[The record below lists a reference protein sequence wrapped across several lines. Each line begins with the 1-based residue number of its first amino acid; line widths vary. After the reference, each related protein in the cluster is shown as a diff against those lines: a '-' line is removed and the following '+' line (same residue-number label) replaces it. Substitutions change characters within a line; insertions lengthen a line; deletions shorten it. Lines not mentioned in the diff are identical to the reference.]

1 VRKGK
6 GERERVSVRRER
18 QGSMRAEKGKG
29 SERRK
34 GKEQGRRSLQ
44 RKGSGSEGAS
54 KGKENGGKEFV
65 RNKKM
70 LDHTNL
76 IFGTFLFR
84 NSTNLVRLVQ
94 FKLYL

>member
-1 VRKGK
+1 VRRKGK
-6 GERERVSVRRER
+6 GASEGRERN
-18 QGSMRAEKGKG
+18 RAEGAC
-29 SERRK
+29 R
-34 GKEQGRRSLQ
+34 GRE
-44 RKGSGSEGAS
+44 SGSEGAS

>member
-1 VRKGK
+1 
-6 GERERVSVRRER
+6 
-18 QGSMRAEKGKG
+18 MRAEKVKG

-34 GKEQGRRSLQ
+34 GKEQGGRSC
-44 RKGSGSEGAS
+44 RGRESGSEGVS
-54 KGKENGGKEFV
+54 KGKENGGKEFF